1 MRLNHQGITM
11 GRLTGGCRL
20 ILAAGV
26 TGAGILALEPALV
39 IPGQGLAYAQ
49 EQAPTRRE
57 FHVSARKYDFTT
69 ARLEIVQDDLVKVT
83 LQSPADDI
91 PHSFTIDGYRIAK
104 RVAAGQTVTFEFRA
118 DQAGTFPIYC
128 NLKQDDKCRGMRG
141 TLVVKGR

>member
-1 MRLNHQGITM
+1 MLGEYTM
-11 GRLTGGCRL
+11 GRLTASYRL

-26 TGAGILALEPALV
+26 TGAGMLALEPAT
-39 IPGQGLAYAQ
+39 IIRAGSIAHAQ

-57 FHVSARKYDFTT
+57 FHVNARKYDVSPT
-69 ARLEIVQDDLVKVT
+69 RLEVVQDDLVKVT

-104 RVAAGQTVTFEFRA
+104 RVGAGQSVTFEFRA

-128 NLKQDDKCRGMRG
+128 NLKQDEKCREMKAA
-141 TLVVKGR
+141 LVVKPR